1 MESAANVDMKQNL
14 HAEMVDVSVKIMFVI
29 FIMIVEIILMKLAP
43 VNFLIAL
50 DRIFSNATMVIVCQ
64 WTGNV
69 MESMIVRIHQTK
81 KTAVS
86 RTRFVISRIHYYIT
100 DT

>member
-1 MESAANVDMKQNL
+1 MESAANVEMRRNL

-43 VNFLIAL
+43 VNCLIAL
-50 DRIFSNATMVIVCQ
+50 GLIFSNARMVIVYQ

-81 KTAVS
+81 KIAVS
-86 RTRFVISRIHYYIT
+86 RTRFIVSHSLLHN
-100 DT
+100 